1 MARYPGMHDELV
13 LIDQSQLR
21 QDLRMRSIL
30 RVECAER
37 ILMPL

>member
-21 QDLRMRSIL
+21 QGLRSFTPPTNS
-30 RVECAER
+30 
-37 ILMPL
+37 PLPDSRLSC